1 MATSLRYPW
10 PDNLRLTL
18 RLSPFSL
25 EEWISPPTSKTTPS
39 RLSSGPK
46 PRSGSTLNIDHCPGL
61 YRVRRLCRLEDRRR
75 EADPTPAARPQP
87 PVSGITLLRGMAG
100 GFKEPPAM
108 LCLDHRNQKV
118 RLTVWSLCHVSRS
131 ETARLSPVSSTS

>member
-1 MATSLRYPW
+1 MTCIFKVDFATDVEGDAIALVFRDKTALRF
-10 PDNLRLTL
+10 DI
-18 RLSPFSL
+18 
-25 EEWISPPTSKTTPS
+25 E
-39 RLSSGPK
+39 
-46 PRSGSTLNIDHCPGL
+46 PGFT
-61 YRVRRLCRLEDRRR
+61 VFRRLCRLEDRRR

-87 PVSGITLLRGMAG
+87 LVSGITLLRGMAG